1 MLLLPK
7 ELALFLVCI
16 GQGGLPSGVQAAS
29 LSQIELADAL
39 DAIASPGQD
48 SHSWL
53 EHTAAAIP
61 AIAAL
66 CLFVVCIALCAGR
79 KQQCKYNHVHDYC
92 VHALVP
98 AFPPESSRI
107 LVWTIHG
114 AHTFHFTDDVHDCH
128 VLLPWLS
135 SVPMPWHQSR

>member
-79 KQQCKYNHVHDYC
+79 KQQLNISDEGEAEEEGTTSIFSCC
-92 VHALVP
+92 QP
-98 AFPPESSRI
+98 RI
-107 LVWTIHG
+107 LNKE
-114 AHTFHFTDDVHDCH
+114 
-128 VLLPWLS
+128 P
-135 SVPMPWHQSR
+135 SVIPQDRYMYMCKLH